1 MLAVLATLI
10 VLAAMWLSAII
21 VAATLEDSGFKI
33 LAALNGRS
41 IMGSAVVVAPIKL
54 RVSERYPAPRPIR
67 VEAKLRAAA

>member
-1 MLAVLATLI
+1 MLGALATLI

-21 VAATLEDSGFKI
+21 IAATLEESGFKI
-33 LAALNGRS
+33 LAALKGRS
-41 IMGSAVVVAPIKL
+41 IMASAVVVGPVKQ

>member
-1 MLAVLATLI
+1 MLAVFATLI
-10 VLAAMWLSAII
+10 VLVAMWLSAII

-33 LAALNGRS
+33 LAALKGRS

-54 RVSERYPAPRPIR
+54 RVSERYPASRPMR